1 MDNETARTTRTAT
14 RPETTRTAGTDSGE
28 SYDVVVV
35 GGGAAGLSA
44 ALVLGRSRRSV
55 LVIDA
60 GEPRNAAAAHMHNYL
75 GREGASPA
83 ELLRTGREE
92 VARYG
97 VKVRAARVSS
107 AVRTGGGFELGLDGG
122 GRVSARRLVL
132 ATGVVDVLPDVPG
145 LAERFGRDVLHCP
158 YCHGW
163 EVADM
168 PLGVVAS
175 GPDCVERA
183 LLFRQWSGDVVIL
196 LNGRTAPEGED
207 AEKLAA
213 RGIRCVPGEI
223 ARVVVEGDA
232 ITGVELAGGEIV
244 HRRALVVTT
253 DPVPDTALLDAVGG
267 PETPGVKV
275 VGNAATPYAGVI
287 ASAAD
292 GMTAGTLLNHELMVE
307 ETAAAVAEYRK
318 REEPGEPGEHGQ
330 GHEKKQNDRKEAA

>member
-1 MDNETARTTRTAT
+1 MDIN
-14 RPETTRTAGTDSGE
+14 E

-60 GEPRNAAAAHMHNYL
+60 GRPRNAAADHMHNYL
-75 GREGASPA
+75 GREGANPT
-83 ELLRTGREE
+83 ELLAIGREE

-97 VKVRAARVSS
+97 VEVRVGRVSS
-107 AVRTGGGFELGLDGG
+107 AARTGAGFALGLQDGIS
-122 GRVSARRLVL
+122 VSARRLVL

-163 EVADM
+163 EVADL

-183 LLFRQWSGDVVIL
+183 LLFRQWSDDVVIL
-196 LNGRTAPEGED
+196 LNRQPAPQGED

-213 RGIRCVPGEI
+213 RGIGLVPGEI
-223 ARVVVEGDA
+223 ARVVVEDDA
-232 ITGVELAGGEIV
+232 ITGVELVGGEV
-244 HRRALVVTT
+244 VARNALVVTT
-253 DPVPDTALLDAVGG
+253 VPTFDTTLLDAVGG
-267 PETPGVKV
+267 PETPGLKV
-275 VGNAATPYAGVI
+275 VGNAATPYGAVI
-287 ASAAD
+287 TSAAD
-292 GMTAGTLLNHELMVE
+292 GMMAGTLLNHDLLLE
-307 ETAAAVAEYRK
+307 ETTAAVAE
-318 REEPGEPGEHGQ
+318 H
-330 GHEKKQNDRKEAA
+330 RKEVA

>member
-1 MDNETARTTRTAT
+1 MLRSGRTLTGMDTN
-14 RPETTRTAGTDSGE
+14 E

-60 GEPRNAAAAHMHNYL
+60 GEPRNAPADHMHNYL
-75 GREGASPA
+75 GREGTKPT
-83 ELLRTGREE
+83 ELLADGREE
-92 VARYG
+92 VGLYG
-97 VKVRAARVSS
+97 VEVRAGRVSS
-107 AVRTGGGFELGLDGG
+107 ATRTGGGFALGLEDGSP
-122 GRVSARRLVL
+122 VSARRLVL
-132 ATGVVDVLPDVPG
+132 ATGVVDVLPQVPG

-183 LLFRQWSGDVVIL
+183 LLFRQWSEDVVIL
-196 LNGRTAPEGED
+196 LNGRPAPQGED

-213 RGIRCVPGEI
+213 RGIRWVPGAI
-223 ARVVVEGDA
+223 ARVVVANDV
-232 ITGVELAGGEIV
+232 ITGVELADGGIV
-244 HRRALVVTT
+244 DRRALVVTT
-253 DPVPDTALLDAVGG
+253 EPLPDTTLLDAVGG
-267 PETPGVKV
+267 PETPGLKV

-292 GMTAGTLLNHELMVE
+292 GMTAGTVLNHDLVLE
-307 ETAAAVAEYRK
+307 ETAAAVAE
-318 REEPGEPGEHGQ
+318 H
-330 GHEKKQNDRKEAA
+330 RKEAA